1 MALINCPDCDKEVSD
16 QAPTC
21 PNCGRPLKKASNS
34 HQNVKVEGKS
44 EGCFL
49 QTLNV
54 GCIIFFIII
63 GLFIL
68 IGIIATIT
76 SSA

>member
-1 MALINCPDCDKEVSD
+1 MALINCPDCGKEVSD

-21 PNCGRPLKKASNS
+21 PNCGRPIKKEVSKS
-34 HQNVKVEGKS
+34 KPEVKVEGQK

-54 GCIIFFIII
+54 GCMIIFAI
-63 GLFIL
+63 
-68 IGIIATIT
+68 IGIIILLAIFG
-76 SSA
+76 

>member
-1 MALINCPDCDKEVSD
+1 MALINCPDCGKEVSD

-21 PNCGRPLKKASNS
+21 PNCGHPLKELNQPSPE
-34 HQNVKVEGKS
+34 VKVEGHK

-54 GCIIFFIII
+54 GCMITFAIIGFIIFFVIMAAI
-63 GLFIL
+63 FN
-68 IGIIATIT
+68 
-76 SSA
+76 